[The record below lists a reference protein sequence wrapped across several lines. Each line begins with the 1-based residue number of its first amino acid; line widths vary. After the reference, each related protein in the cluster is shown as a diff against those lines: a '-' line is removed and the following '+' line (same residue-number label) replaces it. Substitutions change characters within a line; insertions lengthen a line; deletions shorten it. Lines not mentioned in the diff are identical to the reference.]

1 MFLGGHEWYLSGV
14 RGGICFLQDLKDS
27 VLRLHS
33 SLIQRS
39 HEHIQQRRPLVR
51 KAAVR
56 VADVKQ
62 YNPQFEEEYVA
73 GKDYDPDR

>member
-1 MFLGGHEWYLSGV
+1 MEMNGTHVVLKHVSL
-14 RGGICFLQDLKDS
+14 FLQDLKDS

-33 SLIQRS
+33 SLVQKS
-39 HEHIQQRRPLVR
+39 QEHIQQRRPLVR

>member
-1 MFLGGHEWYLSGV
+1 MWHLSNSSLAHGS
-14 RGGICFLQDLKDS
+14 CSAQDLQEA
-27 VLRLHS
+27 VLQLHS
-33 SLIQRS
+33 SLAEQS
-39 HEHIQQRRPLVR
+39 SEHIRQRRPLVR

>member
-1 MFLGGHEWYLSGV
+1 MLQLHGSLAEKSG
-14 RGGICFLQDLKDS
+14 
-27 VLRLHS
+27 
-33 SLIQRS
+33 
-39 HEHIQQRRPLVR
+39 EHIRQRRPLVR

>member
-1 MFLGGHEWYLSGV
+1 MRSV
-14 RGGICFLQDLKDS
+14 GICSHAALFVQDVKAAVS
-27 VLRLHS
+27 QLHS
-33 SLIQRS
+33 RLVQKSGECIR
-39 HEHIQQRRPLVR
+39 QRRPLVR

-62 YNPQFEEEYVA
+62 YNPQFEEEFVA